1 MREGVPNDLSIMI
14 SAYSMIPD
22 AANMAGQPLTVADF
36 TTNTPVCDGMAC
48 KRALYL
54 PHSPRDNRVRN
65 RIIDHVM
72 SGQRVER
79 DVYTLIMVGG
89 ERERLVRKFSNI
101 LYNTFLVRSSQ
112 RNGTV
117 GLMRGWW
124 LIHGGRDA

>member
-1 MREGVPNDLSIMI
+1 MRIHENGFSFFGG
-14 SAYSMIPD
+14 AQRGT
-22 AANMAGQPLTVADF
+22 AAAGQALIFPYVTEWHAKGHF
-36 TTNTPVCDGMAC
+36 TILARRRVTIESEI
-48 KRALYL
+48 ALL
-54 PHSPRDNRVRN
+54 
-65 RIIDHVM
+65 IM

-89 ERERLVRKFSNI
+89 ERERLVRNFSNI

-124 LIHGGRDA
+124 LIREGRDA